1 MGRIVALDYGTKRV
15 GIAVT
20 DPSAIIA
27 TPLETIHSKDILE
40 FLKIYDDKENIDSF
54 VVGLPKKLNNKDTHA
69 TKPVRMFVRQLGKK
83 FPGKKIHLCDE
94 RFTSKIAQQAMLEG
108 GMKKKDRQNKAN
120 VDKISATIILQSYL
134 ESRAHGA

>member
-54 VVGLPKKLNNKDTHA
+54 VVGLPKKLNNTDTHA

-108 GMKKKDRQNKAN
+108 GMKKKDRQNKWN

-134 ESRAHGA
+134 ESKKII

>member
-40 FLKIYDDKENIDSF
+40 FLKIYDDKENIKSF
-54 VVGLPKKLNNKDTHA
+54 VVGLPKKLNNTDTHA

-83 FPGKKIHLCDE
+83 FPGKEIHLCDE

-108 GMKKKDRQNKAN
+108 GMKKKDRQNKWN

-134 ESRAHGA
+134 ESKKII

>member
-1 MGRIVALDYGTKRV
+1 MGRILALDYGTKRV

-20 DPSAIIA
+20 DPSEIIA

-40 FLKIYDDKENIDSF
+40 FLKIYNEKENIKSF
-54 VVGLPKKLNNKDTHA
+54 VVGLPKKLNNTDTHA

-134 ESRAHGA
+134 ESRKHRA